1 MSLINFAQTVSSIL
15 IASKFVRIGS
25 LFFLT
30 LGFGY
35 NLKPAFVIWKFIC
48 GFQNLPDKGVHG
60 KIRNLWNWITYA
72 WFSVASCRRF
82 WSRSDQIEKLH
93 ELYAVISFSLILQKS
108 VKSLRNRF
116 SKTYPSKCLFHHLRE
131 LVKKLACRHKLEH
144 TYRENYDYFHC
155 SNF

>member
-48 GFQNLPDKGVHG
+48 GFQNLPDTGVQG

-72 WFSVASCRRF
+72 WFSVAPCRRF
-82 WSRSDQIEKLH
+82 WSLTQIRYKIEW
-93 ELYAVISFSLILQKS
+93 IIRCNFFPIILQKPG
-108 VKSLRNRF
+108 KSLRNRL
-116 SKTYPSKCLFHHLRE
+116 SKTYPTKCNFHHLRE
-131 LVKKLACRHKLEH
+131 LVKKLVCMYKLEH
-144 TYRENYDYFHC
+144 K
-155 SNF
+155 